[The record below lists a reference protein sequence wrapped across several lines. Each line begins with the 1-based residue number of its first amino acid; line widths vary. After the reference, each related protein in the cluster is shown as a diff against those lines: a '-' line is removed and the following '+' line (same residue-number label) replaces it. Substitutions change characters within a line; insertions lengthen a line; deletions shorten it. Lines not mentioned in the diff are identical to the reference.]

1 MTASCNTVAAV
12 QTIPNPDSWLDVF
25 TIISVTLLVVV
36 PSWLAARNQRTLK
49 TLDKSISNGHTTP
62 IREDLDHVRSTLGH
76 IRGDLHSMRTELGD
90 IRDEIREERRQ
101 RQHLEKSFDTYRRDH

>member
-1 MTASCNTVAAV
+1 V

-25 TIISVTLLVVV
+25 TIIVVTMLVVV

-101 RQHLEKSFDTYRRDH
+101 RQHLEQSFDTYRRDH